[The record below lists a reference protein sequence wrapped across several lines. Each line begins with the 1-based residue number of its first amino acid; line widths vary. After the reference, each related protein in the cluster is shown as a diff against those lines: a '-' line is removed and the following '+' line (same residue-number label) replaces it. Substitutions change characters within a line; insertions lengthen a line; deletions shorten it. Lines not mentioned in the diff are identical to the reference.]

1 MRQWLQSKGREVT
14 YPWEASSLPSVT
26 AIPGAARHRRDQ
38 GRTGQVRREQARREQ
53 ARREQVRRE
62 QAPREQAR
70 RTPGAGVPTDQRAG
84 SDNSA

>member
-1 MRQWLQSKGREVT
+1 MRQWLQSKGREAT
-14 YPWEASSLPSVT
+14 YRWEASSLT

-38 GRTGQVRREQARREQ
+38 GRTGQVRREQ